1 MIKPY
6 YQTPLGTLYLG
17 DCLEILCEIRR
28 NAPVDAVI
36 TDPVWPNASD
46 QLAGADDPYGL
57 FLSAVNLL
65 PLTTKRLAVH
75 LGCDSDPRFLSA
87 VPDIFPFFRVC
98 WLRYVFPHY
107 KGRLLYGSDVAYFFG
122 NPPKS
127 MFGRRVISGE
137 FTDTSSDGKQS
148 DHPCPRKLGH
158 VNWIIN
164 RWTDENET
172 ILDPFLGSGT
182 TAIICE
188 RYGRRWIGIE
198 ISKEYCDIAVKR
210 IEAER
215 AQLKLGLG

>member
-6 YQTPLGTLYLG
+6 YKTELGVLYHG
-17 DCLEILCEIRR
+17 DCREILLELKHDQ
-28 NAPVDAVI
+28 VDAVI
-36 TDPVWPNASD
+36 TDPIWPNASV
-46 QLAGADDPYGL
+46 QLIGAEDPYGL

-65 PLTTKRLAVH
+65 PSTTKRLAVH

-87 VPDIFPFFRVC
+87 VPEALPFFRVC
-98 WLRYVFPHY
+98 WLRYVMPHY
-107 KGRLLYGSDVAYFFG
+107 KGRLMYGSDVAYFFG
-122 NPPKS
+122 SPPKS
-127 MFGRRVISGE
+127 IPGRHVISGE

-158 VNWIIN
+158 INWIIG
-164 RWTDENET
+164 RWTDEGET

-188 RYGRRWIGIE
+188 RLDRRWIGIE

-215 AQLKLGLG
+215 AQLKLDL